1 MARRGWWSIRTAAP
15 SRKELNH
22 GKRNL
27 PSKVDASG
35 SARADRRHDRRWCVN
50 FFASCTQT
58 STGLFVV
65 TLKEC
70 PPTIL
75 NAYVDIHTAAGTA
88 LSGEVRGWV
97 TATKKIT
104 IAIMDDEGAVADPA
118 STDFIRLTVIGREST
133 V

>member
-1 MARRGWWSIRTAAP
+1 MERGTFFAKSMHQDKLELVSGMLGAGAAALTA
-15 SRKELNH
+15 ELTT
-22 GKRNL
+22 GDYAL
-27 PSKVDASG
+27 
-35 SARADRRHDRRWCVN
+35 SARDN
-50 FFASCTQT
+50 FFSSCEQT

-75 NAYVDIHTAAGTA
+75 DAYVTIHTAAGTA

-97 TATKKIT
+97 TSTKKIT

-118 STDFIRLTVIGREST
+118 TTDHIRLTVIGREST